1 MANFHPRVDDLP
13 GEFPVF
19 PLPGALLLPRGQLP
33 LNIFEP
39 RYLAMT
45 EDALGQRRMFGMI
58 QPDPTLPESDNGPG
72 LFRVGCLGRL
82 SSFSETDDGRYLI
95 TLTGVVRFAIAG
107 EIDMRR
113 GYRRV
118 RADFSPFRAD
128 LELDPGPI
136 GIERDAL
143 LAALRSYFTHRGF
156 DANWDAI
163 KRLPDDMLVVTLAM
177 VCPFEPAE
185 KQALLEAP
193 RDSERASTLLTL
205 LQMGAMAND
214 SPGGRSVS

>member
-58 QPDPTLPESDNGPG
+58 QPDPTLPESGTGPG

-95 TLTGVVRFAIAG
+95 TLTGVIRFVIAG

-118 RADFSPFRAD
+118 RADFAPYRAD
-128 LELDPGPI
+128 LELEPGPI
-136 GIERDAL
+136 GIERDPL

-163 KRLPDDMLVVTLAM
+163 KRLPDDMLVITLAM

-193 RDSERASTLLTL
+193 GDAERASTLLTL
-205 LQMGAMAND
+205 LQMGAMAQD